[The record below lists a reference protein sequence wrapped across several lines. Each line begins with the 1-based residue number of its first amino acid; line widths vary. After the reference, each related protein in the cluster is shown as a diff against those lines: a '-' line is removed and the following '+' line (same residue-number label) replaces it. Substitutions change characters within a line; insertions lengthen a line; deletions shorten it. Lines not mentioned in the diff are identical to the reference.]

1 MTLDRSLRETF
12 GKVSKLY
19 DSVRESYPKE
29 LIDDIVA
36 FSEIEQE
43 SQVLDIG
50 CGSGQATL
58 LFAERGYKITGID
71 LSKNLVTLAREK
83 TKNFQK
89 MNYLVGS
96 LEETNFIPA
105 YFDLIIA
112 AQSWHWVDQKSSY
125 QKVHTILKK
134 DGSFAP
140 FWKFL
145 QFQQGTFLLEVKEM
159 LLRLCPEF
167 PPDFGNTAEVM
178 TKRIIESKL
187 FTSIERREYHA
198 TFSYPHQKFLGLI
211 ESYSWV
217 QATEEHTRKKL
228 IEEIKTVID
237 KEEEFLTLPYKYVL
251 LVAKKRS

>member
-125 QKVHTILKK
+125 QKVH
-134 DGSFAP
+134 
-140 FWKFL
+140 
-145 QFQQGTFLLEVKEM
+145 
-159 LLRLCPEF
+159 
-167 PPDFGNTAEVM
+167 
-178 TKRIIESKL
+178 
-187 FTSIERREYHA
+187 
-198 TFSYPHQKFLGLI
+198 
-211 ESYSWV
+211 
-217 QATEEHTRKKL
+217 
-228 IEEIKTVID
+228 
-237 KEEEFLTLPYKYVL
+237 
-251 LVAKKRS
+251 